1 MAVESQAPPGQPDPR
16 RAQVV
21 QAALSQ
27 LGVPY
32 VFGAMSPGKAF
43 DCSGLT
49 AWAYSTV
56 GISLPH
62 SSEQQYNYGVRIN
75 QDQLQPADLVFFE
88 GPAPGH
94 VGIYIGGGQ
103 VCEAPHTGDV
113 VKTISLQAMS
123 AADGYTGAVSMFT
136 DSPASQLPPG
146 SQIPPTGPDLPQPGP
161 EGSPTMSGLA
171 GAVVVGLVIVVVVAL
186 LPLLALLAS
195 LGS

>member
-1 MAVESQAPPGQPDPR
+1 M
-16 RAQVV
+16 

-32 VFGAMSPGKAF
+32 VFGAEHPGVAF

-62 SSEQQYNYGVRIN
+62 SSQLQYNQGTRIN

-94 VGIYIGGGQ
+94 VALYLGGGQ
-103 VCEAPHTGDV
+103 VVEAPHTGDV
-113 VKTISLQAMS
+113 VKTISLSAIS
-123 AADGYTGAVSMFT
+123 AADGYTGSVSIFL
-136 DSPASQLPPG
+136 DSPPSTLPPG
-146 SQIPPTGPDLPQPGP
+146 TQTPPGGPDAPQPGP
-161 EGSPTMSGLA
+161 GSSSAAQGFAVLLLLA
-171 GAVVVGLVIVVVVAL
+171 AAIAGVVLL
-186 LPLLALLAS
+186 LPLVALLAS
-195 LGS
+195 VAS

>member
-1 MAVESQAPPGQPDPR
+1 MPPDPR
-16 RAQVV
+16 RQGVTS
-21 QAALSQ
+21 AALSQ

-32 VFGAMSPGKAF
+32 VFGAEHPGQAF

-62 SSEQQYNYGVRIN
+62 SSQQQYLLGTRIN

-94 VGIYIGGGQ
+94 VAIYLGGGQ
-103 VCEAPHTGDV
+103 CVEAPHTGDV
-113 VKTISLQAMS
+113 VKTISLAALS
-123 AADGYTGAVSMFT
+123 AGDGYTGAVSMFL
-136 DSPASQLPPG
+136 DVPASGLPSGTQTAP
-146 SQIPPTGPDLPQPGP
+146 SGPDQPQPAKAPSGP
-161 EGSPTMSGLA
+161 VTDAASLL
-171 GAVVVGLVIVVVVAL
+171 VVGMVAALIVVV

-195 LGS
+195 LLG